1 MPQRLPASVY
11 WRRRALAL
19 ALVLTPVLLLMRAC
33 GGDAEPAA
41 SPTPSATTAAET
53 ATTAAKKAKTTPK
66 PETTTATKKA
76 KPSKTATPTPTI
88 GDCDNGDIQVTITAD
103 AESYAIGSPVTMAMR
118 ITNTGTVACKRDV
131 GALANEVYVTDV
143 DGAVVW
149 SSDACQQEAKP
160 QVATMPPGLVF
171 GNSQVWGGQ
180 NSGRDCLS
188 AAAAAPDATAGTY
201 LAYARND
208 SVVSKPFAFT
218 IS

>member
-19 ALVLTPVLLLMRAC
+19 ALVLTPVLLLLRAC

-41 SPTPSATTAAET
+41 SPTPAATSAAET
-53 ATTAAKKAKTTPK
+53 TTTAAKKAKTTPK

-76 KPSKTATPTPTI
+76 KPSKTATPTI